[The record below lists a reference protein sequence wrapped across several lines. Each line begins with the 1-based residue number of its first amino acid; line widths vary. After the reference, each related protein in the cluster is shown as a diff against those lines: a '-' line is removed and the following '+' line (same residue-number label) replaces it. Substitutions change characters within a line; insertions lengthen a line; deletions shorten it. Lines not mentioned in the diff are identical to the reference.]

1 MLSSLKPMSI
11 LMIILSV
18 LNAAGTAL
26 TLMVTSPYLDPNTNV
41 AVAAFM
47 GTTSLLL
54 LLTGIALLRFNSDME
69 TNIESI
75 NTYVAS
81 LKKRIDELEKK
92 I

>member
-75 NTYVAS
+75 NTYAAS
-81 LKKRIDELEKK
+81 LKKRIEALEKK

>member
-75 NTYVAS
+75 NTYAAS
-81 LKKRIDELEKK
+81 LKKRIEVLEKK